1 VSARQVNVSVNGEL
15 RPLPADTTVS
25 DLLRTANLDPALVL
39 VELNETVLQRREYP
53 LTVLRAGDR
62 LEFIRVVAGG

>member
-1 VSARQVNVSVNGEL
+1 VSARQVTVSVNGESRNL
-15 RPLPADTTVS
+15 HAGGTVS
-25 DLLRTANLDPALVL
+25 DLLQTANLDPALVL

-62 LEFIRVVAGG
+62 IEFIRVVAGG